1 MKSCTFYLNV
11 RTLTGNVDNLAY
23 FKKKKNPLNETNQQY
38 LIWMAKILTIE
49 LFTA

>member
-1 MKSCTFYLNV
+1 MKSCTLYLNV
-11 RTLTGNVDNLAY
+11 RTLTENVDNLAY
-23 FKKKKNPLNETNQQY
+23 LKKNPLNETNQQY